1 MTAPM
6 IKMKTA
12 LLTVA
17 HLLARYRNVD
27 RRVSVLTAAAFFAFA
42 IAGSAS
48 AEVSELRITKQPSI
62 IYLPL
67 VIMEQNKL
75 VEKQAQ
81 AAGLPEL
88 KVSWITFNSGGA
100 STDALLSGS
109 VDLVTSGVSNL
120 LLLWERTKGQVN
132 GVTSVGGLPMLLVT
146 RDPAVKTLKDFTDK
160 DKIAVPTIKVSSQAM
175 VLKMAMEK
183 MYGEASRDK
192 LDSVTIQL
200 GHPDAMIAVIN
211 GSSEVNSHFSAPPYQ
226 YSELKAPGVHLVLD
240 SSDVFGGPASNAVV
254 FGMRKFY
261 DANPKTIAAFMAA
274 LEEADRLI
282 ARDPAVAAKIY
293 LDATKE
299 KYSVDEI
306 VSMIKAPNVVYSTTP
321 NATMVFANFMFK
333 TGLIKTKPASWKEFF
348 FPAAHG
354 FPGT

>member
-1 MTAPM
+1 MTGPSSRLLNHALFSAMEIQMTTPM
-6 IKMKTA
+6 IKTNA
-12 LLTVA
+12 ALGLLLTLA

-27 RRVSVLTAAAFFAFA
+27 RRVSVLGAGSRLLAPHSLTRAAPAPCTPFVSRNVLCRRRALIRGRSHPIRFANGTWLAAHNATWLASSLLTAAALFAFA

-67 VIMEQNKL
+67 VVMEQNKL

-81 AAGLPEL
+81 AAALPEL

-100 STDALLSGS
+100 STDALLAGS

-192 LDSVTIQL
+192 LDPMTIQL
-200 GHPDAMIAVIN
+200 GHPDAMIAVVN

-226 YSELKAPGVHLVLD
+226 YSGR
-240 SSDVFGGPASNAVV
+240 G
-254 FGMRKFY
+254 
-261 DANPKTIAAFMAA
+261 
-274 LEEADRLI
+274 
-282 ARDPAVAAKIY
+282 IY
-293 LDATKE
+293 LALFIRDA
-299 KYSVDEI
+299 SLR
-306 VSMIKAPNVVYSTTP
+306 SPLS
-321 NATMVFANFMFK
+321 
-333 TGLIKTKPASWKEFF
+333 G
-348 FPAAHG
+348 
-354 FPGT
+354 